1 MNKLILKFTD
11 NFIYIKNKN
20 KIIEEKLKNN
30 IIQNTKIIDIE
41 KFIEELNQIIKK
53 NKLNTLLIKSEII
66 IIIPSFYNK
75 TDIFLIDYTFKILNY
90 YNYKLIKESEIYAPL
105 LENNNAV
112 LSLWN
117 KDGEISYKE
126 KGQIISEYYKI
137 NKKINKNVE
146 NIIVINNTIHH
157 KINKNNAIYLEPNE
171 YYIIN
176 KIK

>member
-11 NFIYIKNKN
+11 NFIYIKEKN

-30 IIQNTKIIDIE
+30 VIQNTKIIDIE
-41 KFIEELNQIIKK
+41 KFIEELNKIIKK
-53 NKLNTLLIKSEII
+53 HKLNTLLIKSEII

-90 YNYKLIKESEIYAPL
+90 YNYRLIKESEIYEPL

-126 KGQIISEYYKI
+126 KDQIISEYYKI

-146 NIIVINNTIHH
+146 NIIVINNTIYH

-176 KIK
+176 KIN